1 MRTLLFSLFA
11 LLTLNLNAQDKEF
24 GLTLG
29 LIAYQGDLNYETS
42 SLKGSGAVAGLVYRD
57 FAGEKFAIKGGLNIG
72 SFSGEDSNFVEEAR
86 DRRFS
91 FKTNFVELQGQFE
104 FYPFAKGSYE
114 GGIFKRRLNPFA
126 GVGLSLLM
134 TGHEVSDAGGRIEIK
149 PEDREENRS
158 SILLP
163 VSLGLRFDMTEKV
176 TLSGSVTAYPIS
188 NDYLDGISASAN
200 PDIADY
206 IATGQISLAYKFG
219 GAASSRYN
227 LD

>member
-1 MRTLLFSLFA
+1 MRTLLFSLFT
-11 LLTLNLNAQDKEF
+11 LLTLNLSAQDKEV

-29 LIAYQGDLNYETS
+29 LIAYQGDLNSETS
-42 SLKGSGAVAGLVYRD
+42 SLSGVGAVTGLVYRD
-57 FAGEKFAIKGGLNIG
+57 FAGDKFAIKGGLNIG
-72 SFSGEDSNFVEEAR
+72 SFSGEDGNLAEAAD

-104 FYPFAKGSYE
+104 FYPFAKGNYE
-114 GGIFKRRLNPFA
+114 GGIFKSRLNPFA
-126 GVGLSLLM
+126 GIGLSLLM
-134 TGHEVSDAGGRIEIK
+134 TGHEVSDAGGRIEIA
-149 PEDREENRS
+149 PEDKEENRS

-176 TLSGSVTAYPIS
+176 SLSGSITAYPIS

-200 PDIADY
+200 PDISDY
-206 IATGQISLAYKFG
+206 IATGQISLSYKFG
-219 GAASSRYN
+219 GTASSRYN